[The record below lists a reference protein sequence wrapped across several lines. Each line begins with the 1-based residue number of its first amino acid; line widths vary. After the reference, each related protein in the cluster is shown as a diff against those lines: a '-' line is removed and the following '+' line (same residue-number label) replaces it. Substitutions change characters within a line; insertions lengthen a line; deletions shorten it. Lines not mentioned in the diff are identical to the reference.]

1 MKDKDKAEEIVLRIN
16 HSYLVF
22 NKNAQHGLNNNT
34 VSLAQELIEAA
45 LKAARA
51 EQIEIDARI
60 AEKDFIKH
68 DDHSDEEEWYGCEKC
83 MCNTNIE
90 EIATAIRSQEGEN
103 G

>member
-1 MKDKDKAEEIVLRIN
+1 MKDKDKAEELLG
-16 HSYLVF
+16 YLLTCCSDKPYIEKV
-22 NKNAQHGLNNNT
+22 G
-34 VSLAQELIEAA
+34 LIEEA